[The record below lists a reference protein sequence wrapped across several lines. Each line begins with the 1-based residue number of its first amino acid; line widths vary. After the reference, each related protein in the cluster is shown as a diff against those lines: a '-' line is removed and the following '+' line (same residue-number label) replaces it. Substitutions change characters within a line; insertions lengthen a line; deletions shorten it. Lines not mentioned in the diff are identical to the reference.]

1 MKEANQK
8 GLHTVLFHLF
18 EMSRVGKSRDRAMI
32 SGCPGLGHAWGGAGG
47 RKWELEGAMV
57 KCHGLMGFLFQ
68 VIKMF

>member
-1 MKEANQK
+1 
-8 GLHTVLFHLF
+8 
-18 EMSRVGKSRDRAMI
+18 MSRVGKSGDRTMI
-32 SGCPGLGHAWGGAGG
+32 SGCLGLGHAWGGAGG